1 MASDNLNL
9 LKYTSRD
16 YNTIKEDLLSTINSV
31 TSDWT
36 SREDSDPGIMLLNLM
51 SSLGDNLSFNM
62 DMQANEMYLSTV
74 TQRKNMKK
82 LLQLV
87 GYKMHWYRSAEVYVK
102 ISNNSNSDMI
112 LDLNLTSEHR
122 NVSLVTKDGNLTY
135 TILPDN
141 NNLTSGV
148 YVISPKHYREFKAVQ
163 GILTQINISTSSIIN
178 NKYYLPTTNID
189 ESHIYIYEQDT
200 GNYVQWQQVDNL
212 TSQTTAGR
220 FFEFDTDDY
229 DKPFIK
235 FTKFWKTLK
244 SDTTNSFTLYYLY
257 TEGVNGCVGNDAF
270 GTIIETP
277 ELQSST
283 EEAQYTITNLTNQH
297 GYLSNNNQPGYDK
310 QSVEDARADVAS
322 YITTYDTLVTLK
334 DFERFV
340 TRHSGFSCALSV
352 DCQKAK
358 DLNLKVLESISTP
371 TIDTIE
377 DFVDDS
383 FNVDIATDKQIQ
395 DIIIKG
401 EKEQVKKR
409 VKQYI
414 GGFGYKEVSNTSS
427 DYVPDTITYEYV
439 DITSFS
445 SELQDIY
452 NKANQSYFY
461 DVGGNYRQIVDE
473 EGNITYV
480 EKLPIYTLDLYT
492 VYDNFNTDSAFMY
505 GENNRYWTPSVE
517 EGRPFR
523 RYRISDQLIKGV
535 SGVGG
540 LEDEL
545 AKYRVLNVAVNFPEC
560 RVFDWRVRGTIYL
573 NYQVSQTEAD
583 TIIDTVITNLQDT
596 FTANKIGFGQKISY
610 MDVVECIQNADN
622 RIRYFDAGY
631 GTQPLIDYA
640 DCFDVDNYFNAI
652 SIFRFNQHS
661 VVPNDVI
668 KDNLYNVNE
677 KGKQLLIVDS
687 SCIISDN

>member
-1 MASDNLNL
+1 MANNDLNL

-16 YNTIKEDLLSTINSV
+16 YTTIKEDLISSINSV
-31 TSDWT
+31 SSDWT
-36 SREDSDPGIMLLNLM
+36 SREDSDPGMMLLNLM

-102 ISNNSNSDMI
+102 ISNNSNSDMV
-112 LDLNLTSEHR
+112 LDLNITSEHS
-122 NVSLVTKDGNLTY
+122 NVSLITKDGNLTY

-148 YVISPKHYREFKAVQ
+148 YIISPKHYREFKAVQ
-163 GILTQINISTSSIIN
+163 GILTQITIPTSAIVN

-200 GNYVQWQQVDNL
+200 GNYVQWTQVDNL

-257 TEGVNGCVGNDAF
+257 TEGAKGCVGNNAF
-270 GTIIETP
+270 GTIVETP
-277 ELQSST
+277 TIQSATDEL
-283 EEAQYTITNLTNQH
+283 QYTITNVTNQP
-297 GYLSNNNQPGYDK
+297 GFLSTNNQRGYDK
-310 QSVEDARADVAS
+310 QTVQDAREDVVS

-358 DLNLKVLESISTP
+358 DLNLKVLESIPRP

-377 DFVDDS
+377 DFDATI
-383 FNVDIATDKQIQ
+383 NLNTATDSQIQ
-395 DIIIKG
+395 QAILKG
-401 EKEQVKKR
+401 EEEQVKKR

-414 GGFGYKEVSNTSS
+414 GGFGYKEIDNSSPDYTPDTSS
-427 DYVPDTITYEYV
+427 YEYV
-439 DITSFS
+439 EISSFS

-461 DVGGNYRQIVDE
+461 DSEGGYIPIIDS
-473 EGNITYV
+473 EGTTTYV
-480 EKLPIYTLDLYT
+480 EKIPIYTLDLYA

-505 GENNRYWTPSVE
+505 GTNNKYWTPSKE

-523 RYRISDQLIKGV
+523 RYRISDQLIKGA
-535 SGVGG
+535 GGTGG

-545 AKYRVLNVAVNFPEC
+545 AKYRVLNVSVNFPEC
-560 RVFDWRVRGTIYL
+560 RVFDWRVKGTIYL

-583 TIIDTVITNLQDT
+583 TIIETVVASLQDT
-596 FTANKIGFGQKISY
+596 FTAKKVGFGEKISY
-610 MDVVECIQNADN
+610 MDVVECIQNSDN

-661 VVPNDVI
+661 VEPNDI
-668 KDNLYNVNE
+668 AKDNLFNVNE

-687 SCIISDN
+687 SCIISDT